1 MAACIKGMDI
11 VHHEKRLLSRQLF
24 MERKQAEE
32 VPKLQNGIFL
42 MKKKE
47 GHRGKSQ
54 LSRR

>member
-1 MAACIKGMDI
+1 MKGTDI
-11 VHHEKRLLSRQLF
+11 VQHEKRLLSRQLF

-47 GHRGKSQ
+47 EHRGKSQ